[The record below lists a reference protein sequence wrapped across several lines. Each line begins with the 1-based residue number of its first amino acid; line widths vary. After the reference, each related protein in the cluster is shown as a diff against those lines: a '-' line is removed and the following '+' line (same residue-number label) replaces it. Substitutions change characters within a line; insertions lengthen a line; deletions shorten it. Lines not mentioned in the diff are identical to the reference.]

1 MGEELQ
7 EFDGYKG
14 VWRTVGG
21 RRIFI
26 RNGEGL
32 SSAMKRS
39 GKFTKSK
46 KSDIIEGAKNIGKL
60 KDEDVSRNVKKGI
73 KDIDNKKYDDGTY
86 DINTKKLVS
95 FNEGYQATFQQLGDK
110 YTDKEFGALVKK
122 YSSMTDGKVYAGKF
136 GGSPEVSFH
145 FKNEK
150 DAIEICEKYNQ
161 VSYWD
166 WKTMSEIK
174 NKKYKKGKGND
185 YA

>member
-1 MGEELQ
+1 MAEDLV
-7 EFDGYKG
+7 EFEGYRG
-14 VWRTVGG
+14 RWRTVGG

-26 RNGEGL
+26 RDKEGL
-32 SSAMKRS
+32 VSAMKRS
-39 GKFTKSK
+39 GKFTKK
-46 KSDIIEGAKNIGKL
+46 QKSDIIDSTKNVGKGKSEDIAK
-60 KDEDVSRNVKKGI
+60 DVKSKVKEI
-73 KDIDNKKYDDGTY
+73 SSDKYEDGTY
-86 DINTKKLVS
+86 DINTKKAVE
-95 FNEGYQATFQQLGDK
+95 FNDGYQATFQQLGDK
-110 YTDKEFGALVKK
+110 YTDKEFGELINK

-174 NKKYKKGKGND
+174 NKKYKKGRGND